1 LTERRHTPVAWL
13 GEVILAVRSTLTR
26 LRAADVAVAATAGV
40 TLLALPPGVVPA
52 PVLALAVLV
61 LLLSD
66 RST

>member
-26 LRAADVAVAATAGV
+26 LLTADVAVAATAGA
-40 TLLALPPGVVPA
+40 TLRALHPGVVPA

-61 LLLSD
+61 LILPD